1 MRKSD
6 VIDYFGSIT
15 AVAEALEITT
25 QYVSMWPEVVP
36 RSRQWQIEVLTGG
49 KLKAQRKLASKASA

>member
-6 VIDYFGSIT
+6 VIDHFGSIT

-36 RSRQWQIEVLTGG
+36 RSRQWQIEVLTDG